1 MAGPSVWG
9 QHHVSPHAVRAN
21 GSIACVVSLHM
32 MGSSFV
38 GTGNVAAGGSPAGK
52 SDYSI
57 RKRAVGG
64 GWEGCVSVVPLVLCV
79 CSERASEWGMA
90 LNVCSWTSDIT
101 CSKG

>member
-1 MAGPSVWG
+1 MHGAIVAGPSVWG
-9 QHHVSPHAVRAN
+9 LHHVSPHAVRAN
-21 GSIACVVSLHM
+21 GSIACVVPLHM

-38 GTGNVAAGGSPAGK
+38 RTGSPAGK

-64 GWEGCVSVVPLVLCV
+64 GWMGGLVSVVPLVLLV
-79 CSERASEWGMA
+79 CSERASEWGMV
-90 LNVCSWTSDIT
+90 LHVCSWTSDTT

>member
-1 MAGPSVWG
+1 MHGAIVAGPSVCG
-9 QHHVSPHAVRAN
+9 LHHVSPHEVRAN
-21 GSIACVVSLHM
+21 GSIACVVPLHV

-38 GTGNVAAGGSPAGK
+38 RTGSPAGK

-64 GWEGCVSVVPLVLCV
+64 GWIVSVVPLVLLV
-79 CSERASEWGMA
+79 CRERASEWGMA
-90 LNVCSWTSDIT
+90 LHVCSWTLDTT